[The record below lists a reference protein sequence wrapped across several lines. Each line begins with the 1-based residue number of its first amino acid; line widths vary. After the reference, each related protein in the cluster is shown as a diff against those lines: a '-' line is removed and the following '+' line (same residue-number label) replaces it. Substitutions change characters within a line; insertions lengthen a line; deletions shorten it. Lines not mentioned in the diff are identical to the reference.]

1 LGEHNEDVLRHVL
14 KFDDAMVQ
22 RMLASPG
29 LGGAVK
35 AAAE

>member
-1 LGEHNEDVLRHVL
+1 VLRNVL
-14 KFDDAMVQ
+14 QFDDATVQ

-29 LGGAVK
+29 LGGTVK